1 MADQRPPDNP
11 IGSAMSDYDD
21 LRHVTEERPCAY
33 LPGLP
38 ARAQAYHVDCLDPAT
53 HESLMGLGFRR
64 SGNVVYRARCRT
76 CDKCQ
81 AIRVTVRRFAPTRSQ
96 RRVASRNLDVAVD
109 ISTPVATDEKYEM
122 FRRYLDAQHDGTMS
136 RDRDVFTDFLY
147 TSPTRTLEFVY
158 KVKDRLVAVGI
169 VDQCPSGL
177 SSVYVF
183 FDPAEKNRSLGTL
196 SVLREIECCREQG
209 LPYYY
214 LGLWVEGSKT
224 MDYKARFRPNEI
236 LAGNGLWVPFRE

>member
-1 MADQRPPDNP
+1 MTDQRSLSDP
-11 IGSAMSDYDD
+11 IGSAMADYDD
-21 LRHVTEERPCAY
+21 LRYVTEESPCAY

-38 ARAQAYHVDCLDPAT
+38 ARAQAYRVDSLAPAT
-53 HESLMGLGFRR
+53 HQRLMGLGFRR
-64 SGNVVYRARCRT
+64 SGNVVYRAHCRT

-81 AIRVTVRRFAPTRSQ
+81 AIRVVVTRLVLTPSM
-96 RRVASRNLDVAVD
+96 RRVARLNRDVAVD
-109 ISTPVATDEKYEM
+109 VSTPVATDEKYEM
-122 FRRYLDAQHDGTMS
+122 FRRYLDAQHDGSMS

-147 TSPTRTLEFVY
+147 TSPTRTLEFSY

-183 FDPAEKNRSLGTL
+183 FDPSENSRSLGTL
-196 SVLREIECCREQG
+196 SVLREVEYCRRRG

-236 LAGNGLWVPFRE
+236 LTGDGCWVPFRE